1 MLYSAACLLLLASI
15 AFAGT
20 PSAGLTKRQSD
31 SCDIGYA
38 VCLPDVSGTNADPY
52 SVVYDDTYT
61 LIYALLGIVG
71 IADATSKVKRATVQ
85 AGLCCSTDVTVD
97 CLLLTD
103 VDIPFCYDESTTEF
117 VFSDGSFGYVDTGDY
132 FDQGGD
138 ALNFYTGDYAFSNGS
153 TGNIYS
159 QANTTPP
166 NTATLTI
173 PRRTGTVASLPP
185 TAVAGGKPTGTGSA
199 SLTKSVISAA
209 ATTTIQS
216 TALTRTT
223 GLATSKSTGA
233 AATQGAQY
241 AMVGGAGIALA
252 AALL

>member
-103 VDIPFCYDESTTEF
+103 VDIPFCYVSASTPRH
-117 VFSDGSFGYVDTGDY
+117 
-132 FDQGGD
+132 
-138 ALNFYTGDYAFSNGS
+138 A
-153 TGNIYS
+153 
-159 QANTTPP
+159 P
-166 NTATLTI
+166 NQTLTHLTGRI
-173 PRRTGTVASLPP
+173 NHRIRLLRRLLRLRRHRGLLRPRRRRPQLLHRRLRLLQRQHREHLQPSQHHPP
-185 TAVAGGKPTGTGSA
+185 QHRHAHYPPPHRNSR
-199 SLTKSVISAA
+199 
-209 ATTTIQS
+209 Q
-216 TALTRTT
+216 
-223 GLATSKSTGA
+223 LAPHCRCGREA
-233 AATQGAQY
+233 HGHGQRE
-241 AMVGGAGIALA
+241 LD
-252 AALL
+252 